1 MPGILV
7 PLANCQVHDFNKL
20 RRSCLRSWKN
30 SWRPWISL
38 GRMAPHISL
47 AANRMLDAPRCA
59 KTCNKCCK
67 IHLKSNIMLDKL
79 DKYVY
84 RGFHGLRN
92 SSWLIITAYFTTL
105 YITWITVSMMRIR
118 ICPTSILKML
128 VPIASHKIPSDI
140 LHSISIIWPSIRWPT
155 SQWD

>member
-1 MPGILV
+1 MPGILF

-30 SWRPWISL
+30 SWRPWMSL
-38 GRMAPHISL
+38 GRIGPTHFVRL
-47 AANRMLDAPRCA
+47 AANMMLDAPRFA
-59 KTCNKCCK
+59 KTCNKCRK
-67 IHLKSNIMLDKL
+67 IHLKSKMML

-105 YITWITVSMMRIR
+105 YITWMTVSMMRIR
-118 ICPTSILKML
+118 ICPTSILKTL
-128 VPIASHKIPSDI
+128 VPITSHKIPSDI
-140 LHSISIIWPSIRWPT
+140 LYWISIIWPSIRWST